1 MSWTQVSSTRYER
14 PFDTIETFY
23 RAIAAAG
30 APLNK
35 EHYLITC
42 TARLQAPLPPA
53 SAVEQAW
60 KALRQLYPQLV
71 ADAVETDRGPRFV
84 YEAVTSTAE
93 LDAWARDTFHIDPA
107 RSAEDLYEQ
116 LTPSPRFHLYYLPA
130 TAELVFRTPHWRM
143 DGIGLLHLQSA
154 FVQLLADGTVPVVD
168 GSEAARLCAGLDS
181 VAAGLGSIENPGG
194 LSEADAADEEL
205 QPFLGEEGGRKG
217 MLKLPTLPVAL
228 PAGPR
233 RLLQSF
239 DPDTTQHLLSA
250 CKARNI
256 TVPAAAHAALALA
269 AVRFALHRP
278 EQHEQ
283 QPQDYV
289 GFNAIDLRRYL
300 PAPWN
305 GPAAAVSLYHTGLPF
320 RVPLPSAAGATT
332 HPSDEFTRL
341 SQTFT
346 ALYRRN
352 LSLSTPRNVFRFLPA
367 YVERVMQVLSR
378 APADPLEG
386 ASHPELSSMG
396 RVNDTLTAEEV
407 RGRVRTVRVTTW
419 WVAVEVI
426 NRLLLTNVW
435 TWEERMVLSVN
446 WNEAFYAPELVEG
459 LLGAW
464 REELVRG
471 LLAG

>member
-53 SAVEQAW
+53 SAVEQA
-60 KALRQLYPQLV
+60 
-71 ADAVETDRGPRFV
+71 
-84 YEAVTSTAE
+84 
-93 LDAWARDTFHIDPA
+93 
-107 RSAEDLYEQ
+107 
-116 LTPSPRFHLYYLPA
+116 
-130 TAELVFRTPHWRM
+130 
-143 DGIGLLHLQSA
+143 
-154 FVQLLADGTVPVVD
+154 
-168 GSEAARLCAGLDS
+168 
-181 VAAGLGSIENPGG
+181 
-194 LSEADAADEEL
+194 
-205 QPFLGEEGGRKG
+205 
-217 MLKLPTLPVAL
+217 
-228 PAGPR
+228 
-233 RLLQSF
+233 
-239 DPDTTQHLLSA
+239 
-250 CKARNI
+250 
-256 TVPAAAHAALALA
+256 
-269 AVRFALHRP
+269 
-278 EQHEQ
+278 
-283 QPQDYV
+283 
-289 GFNAIDLRRYL
+289 
-300 PAPWN
+300 
-305 GPAAAVSLYHTGLPF
+305 
-320 RVPLPSAAGATT
+320 
-332 HPSDEFTRL
+332 
-341 SQTFT
+341 
-346 ALYRRN
+346 
-352 LSLSTPRNVFRFLPA
+352 LSTPRNVFRFLPA
-367 YVERVMQVLSR
+367 YVE
-378 APADPLEG
+378 PDPLEG